1 MRKSHYM
8 FLDTEASGEPVS
20 WDVSSVD
27 CRHWPYM
34 VQISWVIYTIDGK
47 EIKREKFYIDERD
60 FKSTSSALKI
70 HKITDL
76 FRQQHGNSRKDV
88 LSRLLLDLQKYDP
101 VLVCHFLKFDINLLK
116 VELDRAR
123 IQFDLDQVPAFCT
136 MLATRFLAG
145 TAKARPLH
153 LSQLYAILFYR
164 TLQNYHDALCDTLAT
179 AECFFELSK
188 SGYITEQSILEQINE
203 RKISNDYLKVVL

>member
-88 LSRLLLDLQKYDP
+88 LKRLLLDLQKYDP
-101 VLVCHFLKFDINLLK
+101 VLICHFLKFDINLLK
-116 VELDRAR
+116 VELDRAK
-123 IQFDLDQVPAFCT
+123 IHFDLDQVPAFCT

-153 LSQLYAILFYR
+153 LSQLYAILFYK

-188 SGYITEQSILEQINE
+188 SGYITERSILEQINE

>member
-1 MRKSHYM
+1 M

-20 WDVSSVD
+20 WDVPSVD
-27 CRHWPYM
+27 CSHWPYM
-34 VQISWVIYTIDGK
+34 VQISWVIYTTDGK

-76 FRQQHGNSRKDV
+76 FRQQHGNSRNDV
-88 LSRLLLDLQKYDP
+88 LSRLLLDLRKYNP
-101 VLVCHFLKFDINLLK
+101 LLICHFLKFDITLLK
-116 VELDRAR
+116 VELDRAK
-123 IQFDLDQVPAFCT
+123 IQFDLDKVPAFCT

-145 TAKARPLH
+145 TAKGRPLH
-153 LSQLYAILFYR
+153 LSQLYTILFYK
-164 TLQNYHDALCDTLAT
+164 TLQNNHDALCDTLAT

-188 SGYITEQSILEQINE
+188 SGHITERSILEQINQ